1 MPRRVDPGTINTTAG
16 SGAGGSATV
25 ALGDIP
31 ALSEHIGTDV
41 GAHPASA
48 ISTDAVPGILSAVS
62 VEGSLDELSALVPRE
77 PPVVGEFD
85 VTYDD
90 LTIPDWGVLKL
101 RDSGRLADGSVVAS
115 PAIWPSYWTGPD
127 LADTE
132 PFDPN
137 YDDPVT
143 DTEFNIF
150 DGVYQGG
157 GEGVAHAGAFNR
169 AGTTTVTHRVTGQI
183 GQAVVSGILYPADRG
198 VLALVRW
205 TPGETLAPIA
215 TALDLAAR
223 CPAAILLGAGADSTT
238 GCDGAAPAPGLD
250 TGLAFYGEG
259 GDPTSFPGLASGQ
272 YNLNEI
278 HTAVRFDLSGPL
290 PAPFNVADNT
300 VGQVRLGTD
309 PGIGPVIVGL
319 GIPILGGGTAARGG
333 GDDNNFFGYRLPA
346 LSDYTG
352 DTGLPWTPEAEYD
365 RYFGTPAIS
374 ASSSLTVAGNYTA
387 FPGNFWG
394 HQVARYRH
402 VFTVPGNDVGGYA
415 LAHFKTEGAFEDF
428 VLNGVIPSADD
439 IYNVQ
444 LADYATLENLTN
456 LYAGTPANASDEY
469 HTLRSTIYTD
479 PQGADANTN
488 TTAEFNYSRV
498 ADDLMYVSG
507 VAHHKPQTRTGATNF
522 RITSMDVLFE
532 DSTGAALGESG
543 FWENTFYTHDSSM
556 SPFGDGRDD
565 VSSRNPMAVYLGT
578 MSVESGAI
586 TFAGGPV
593 SVNADE
599 RAGRVELNYLALNPN
614 TIPWAGAE
622 PVITDHAGFDF
633 NAGDSLVFSGD
644 ETVPRFS
651 EYSRPLVL
659 VRRPVRSLTGD
670 QIFAVDESSAGDQV
684 LTHGGG
690 GSAPQYG
697 NLEDI
702 VVEITNFNVGAVTDV
717 NPATMPVSFSFSVTT
732 QGTITD
738 REVTEVVCGGS
749 STLSPAGPGDYFIL
763 DTPGVGNY
771 YVWFNVG
778 GGNVDPVGPGIG
790 VEVPLT
796 SGTLPDFIVAAE
808 LRRVIGGVVDLTNR
822 YPYGAIKPLDSLY
835 TGIKDV
841 EERFLDETYRYQTF
855 FFPVTPLG
863 VSTSGLP
870 GLSPALVS
878 SIEGPGLP
886 ASSAIDFPV
895 RPYSENRPEY
905 AQAGTVTTAFHYAD
919 LSSVLLVWKHA
930 QVRGFPDRLPPVED
944 GVEFSTPSA
953 GRLTYPKID
962 YTTGYRPSV
971 VGGDIV
977 ASSPQPDYSILSG
990 DPNADVLRYM
1000 RAFDVGFNQ
1009 IGFESHVGE
1018 SEFILR
1024 LRGITYEDIAYVTP
1038 GPGGLGMA
1046 VEVKIPGL
1054 TSWCDVGRADGTGPS
1069 KISATEDGAGCA
1081 MLSASETFDGI
1092 DDEGI
1097 VFTQVRIN
1105 MAPGT
1110 FFLNSDGEQPVLVR
1124 VKIRDTV
1131 AGRDLDFERHDG
1143 ADSVTVRNRRLR
1155 GLIGMS
1161 IIREDEAFTT
1171 TAYLN
1176 NRLDSG
1182 LEDVEALDTG
1192 IVAVYET

>member
-16 SGAGGSATV
+16 SGSSGSSTV
-25 ALGDIP
+25 ALGDVP

-169 AGTTTVTHRVTGQI
+169 AGTTTVTHRVTGQL

-272 YNLNEI
+272 YDLNEI

-415 LAHFKTEGAFEDF
+415 LVHFKTEGAFEDF

-498 ADDLMYVSG
+498 VDDVQYISG
-507 VAHHKPQTRTGATNF
+507 IAYHKPQTRTGATNF
-522 RITSMDVLFE
+522 TITSMDVLFE

-586 TFAGGPV
+586 TLAGGPV

-599 RAGRVELNYLALNPN
+599 RAGRVELNYLALNPS

-622 PVITDHAGFDF
+622 PVTTDHAGFDF

-651 EYSRPLVL
+651 EYSRPRLL
-659 VRRPVRSLTGD
+659 VRRPVRGLTGD
-670 QIFAVDESSAGDQV
+670 QIFAVEESIAGDQV

-732 QGTITD
+732 QGTVTD
-738 REVTEVVCGGS
+738 REVTEVICGGA
-749 STLSPAGPGDYFIL
+749 STLSPVGPGDYFIL

-790 VEVPLT
+790 VEVDVPSAT
-796 SGTLPDFIVAAE
+796 SPDYEVAAA
-808 LRRVIGGVVDLTNR
+808 LRHSLGAVPNITNR
-822 YPYGAIKPLDSLY
+822 YPYRLVKPLDSLY

-841 EERFLDETYRYQTF
+841 EERFLDETYRYTSSF
-855 FFPVTPLG
+855 EPTGLLVSPLG
-863 VSTSGLP
+863 SSTGLP
-870 GLSPALVS
+870 LVPLADRIALR
-878 SIEGPGLP
+878 GTGLP
-886 ASSAIDFPV
+886 SVGAVDIPV
-895 RPYSENRPEY
+895 RPLYSNRPEY
-905 AQAGTVTTAFHYAD
+905 AQYSFIPSALNQVS
-919 LSSVLLVWKHA
+919 LVLLTGAGPEA
-930 QVRGFPDRLPPVED
+930 QVRGFPDRSPPVED
-944 GVEFSTPSA
+944 SLENTTPSS
-953 GRLTYPKID
+953 GRLCWPELD
-962 YTTGYRPSV
+962 YSSGFRPSLA
-971 VGGDIV
+971 GGDL
-977 ASSPQPDYSILSG
+977 SSAQYDYSAVTSPSGILFFT
-990 DPNADVLRYM
+990 

-1038 GPGGLGMA
+1038 GPGGLGMF
-1046 VEVKIPGL
+1046 VRVKIPGL
-1054 TSWCDVGRADGTGPS
+1054 TTWCDVGRADGEGPS
-1069 KISATEDGAGCA
+1069 KQSTTEDGAGCA
-1081 MLSASETFDGI
+1081 VLSASETFDGI

-1110 FFLNSDGEQPVLVR
+1110 FFLNSDGEQPVLVQ
-1124 VKIRDTV
+1124 VGIRDTV

-1171 TAYLN
+1171 TAYLD

-1192 IVAVYET
+1192 TTSVYET